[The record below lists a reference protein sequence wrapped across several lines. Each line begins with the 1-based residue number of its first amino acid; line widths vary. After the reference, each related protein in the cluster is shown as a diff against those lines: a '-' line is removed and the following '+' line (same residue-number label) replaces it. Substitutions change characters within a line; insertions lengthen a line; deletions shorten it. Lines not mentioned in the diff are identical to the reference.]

1 MASPYTSFLAS
12 HGLVG
17 CIDRPT
23 RPSSGTCIDHIWAGH
38 YPLSFL
44 LKNSV
49 FETFMLADHFPVILS
64 INTGSNL
71 NNSLSKNTFLRR
83 IFDSYNFGGV
93 SSVLQ
98 EQDWGCV
105 LQETD
110 PDAAYSIFETVL
122 FELYDRSFPPRIF
135 TKQNFSSP
143 WYNNF
148 LRKLRRNLDK
158 LHKRFRALN
167 TPLLKRT

>member
-105 LQETD
+105 LQETVLT
-110 PDAAYSIFETVL
+110 PPTPYSRLSFLSCMTGAFHQGFSQSKI
-122 FELYDRSFPPRIF
+122 FPPHG
-135 TKQNFSSP
+135 TTTFSVNCDVI
-143 WYNNF
+143 WTNCIKGF
-148 LRKLRRNLDK
+148 V
-158 LHKRFRALN
+158 H
-167 TPLLKRT
+167 